1 MNCPNDATPLD
12 LADNQT
18 NSLEYVCSLCG
29 GKFSYSHHN
38 QSIHNPF
45 VYNTATL
52 PKPPEDGKYYRCPK
66 DNDMLMNV
74 NNELQCQT
82 CQGVWTPGVKPAV
95 PIKQKV
101 NGMAVQFMSLL
112 VIGIGLFSWQAGS
125 FSSSASGITAVSQ
138 APTRALVMVAW
149 FATFM
154 LLFTVPMS
162 IYMQMVQAHRPHFRK
177 AISHPVVTWIPV
189 VVVIL
194 MALNVYFL
202 TP

>member
-1 MNCPNDATPLD
+1 MNCPDDATPLD
-12 LADNQT
+12 LADTQT
-18 NSLEYVCSLCG
+18 NSLEYTCSLCG
-29 GKFSYSHHN
+29 GKFSYSHHDR
-38 QSIHNPF
+38 STHNPF

-52 PKPPEDGKYYRCPK
+52 PNPVEDGKYYRCPR

-82 CQGVWTPGVKPAV
+82 CQGIWTPGAKESRPVR
-95 PIKQKV
+95 QKV
-101 NGMAVQFMSLL
+101 NGMALQFMSLL
-112 VIGIGLFSWQAGS
+112 VIGIGLFAWQAGS
-125 FSSSASGITAVSQ
+125 FNSSASSITVVSQ
-138 APTRALVMVAW
+138 APTRALVMVTW

-162 IYMQMVQAHRPHFRK
+162 IYMQMVQAHRPHYRK

-189 VVVIL
+189 VVVVL